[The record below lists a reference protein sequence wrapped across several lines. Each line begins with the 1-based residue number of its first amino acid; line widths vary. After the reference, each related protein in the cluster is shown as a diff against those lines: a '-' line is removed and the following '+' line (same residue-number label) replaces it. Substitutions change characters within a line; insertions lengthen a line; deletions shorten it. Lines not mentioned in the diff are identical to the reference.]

1 MANVTIEYNW
11 GVTRKYRFE
20 SFCYGPKNCKLYKRI
35 IRDSNDKQLE
45 SGIKNPVLLP
55 PFSCH
60 SLRHTFTTGKVE
72 SNVNVKV
79 VQEVPGHK
87 VVSTTLDIYTDV
99 TKEPAR
105 RKFDDLDEKLMKN
118 MDSAD

>member
-1 MANVTIEYNW
+1 M
-11 GVTRKYRFE
+11 
-20 SFCYGPKNCKLYKRI
+20 
-35 IRDSNDKQLE
+35 
-45 SGIKNPVLLP
+45 
-55 PFSCH
+55 
-60 SLRHTFTTGKVE
+60 
-72 SNVNVKV
+72 NVKV